1 MRGRLGLRPAT
12 RASVVAQKTT
22 EKVHRELRRE
32 LSLSLG
38 VTFSDRDGKMER
50 SEENNKDGGL
60 RGQLACHSRARSA
73 QQAMRVIWQKK

>member
-22 EKVHRELRRE
+22 EKVHRKLRRE
-32 LSLSLG
+32 LSLG
-38 VTFSDRDGKMER
+38 MTFNDRDGKMER